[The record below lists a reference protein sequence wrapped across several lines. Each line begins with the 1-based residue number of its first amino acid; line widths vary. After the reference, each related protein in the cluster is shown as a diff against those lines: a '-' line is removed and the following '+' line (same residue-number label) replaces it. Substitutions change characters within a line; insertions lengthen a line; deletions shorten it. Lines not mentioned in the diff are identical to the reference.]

1 MEQKIIRGKRI
12 LLVDDEPSVREAFS
26 MMLKFDGHSV
36 TEASDGAEALELFAE
51 HQFDLVATDFEMP
64 VMKGNELAVRIKQL
78 APKQPI
84 LMITAYGNRLG
95 DSENPVDSILNK
107 PFTMDNLRGA
117 IAMLLPNQQ
126 IPPIAMNCP
135 PTG

>member
-1 MEQKIIRGKRI
+1 MKQNIICAKRI
-12 LLVDDEPSVREAFS
+12 LLVDDEPSVRDALR

-36 TEASDGAEALELFAE
+36 TEAKNGAEALDLFTKG
-51 HQFDLVATDFEMP
+51 QFDLVTTDFEMP

-84 LMITAYGNRLG
+84 LMITAYGNQLG
-95 DSENPVDSILNK
+95 DSENPVESILNK

-117 IAMLLPNQQ
+117 IAMLLPN
-126 IPPIAMNCP
+126 
-135 PTG
+135 

>member
-36 TEASDGAEALELFAE
+36 TEANDGAEALELFTKG
-51 HQFDLVATDFEMP
+51 QFDLVTTDFEMP

-84 LMITAYGNRLG
+84 LMITAYGNQLG

-117 IAMLLPNQQ
+117 IAMLLPN
-126 IPPIAMNCP
+126 
-135 PTG
+135 

>member
-1 MEQKIIRGKRI
+1 MEQNIIRGKRI
-12 LLVDDEPSVREAFS
+12 LLVDDEPSVRETLS

-36 TEASDGAEALELFAE
+36 TEANNGEEALDLFTKG
-51 HQFDLVATDFEMP
+51 QFDLVATDFEMP
-64 VMKGNELAVRIKQL
+64 VMKGNELAVRIKNL

-84 LMITAYGNRLG
+84 LMITAYGNQLG

-126 IPPIAMNCP
+126 IPPIAMNRP
-135 PTG
+135 PAG

>member
-26 MMLKFDGHSV
+26 MMLRFDGHSV
-36 TEASDGAEALELFAE
+36 TEANDGAEALDLFTRG
-51 HQFDLVATDFEMP
+51 QIDLVVTDFEMP

-84 LMITAYGNRLG
+84 LMITAYGNQLG

-126 IPPIAMNCP
+126 IPPIAMNRP

>member
-1 MEQKIIRGKRI
+1 MEQKITRGKRI
-12 LLVDDEPSVREAFS
+12 LLVDDEPSVREAFR
-26 MMLKFDGHSV
+26 MMLMFDGHSV
-36 TEASDGAEALELFAE
+36 TEANDGAEALDLFTKG
-51 HQFDLVATDFEMP
+51 QFDLVATDFEMP

-126 IPPIAMNCP
+126 ISPMATNHP

>member
-1 MEQKIIRGKRI
+1 MNMEQKIIRGKRI

-36 TEASDGAEALELFAE
+36 TEANDGAEALELFAKG
-51 HQFDLVATDFEMP
+51 QFDLVTTDFEMP
-64 VMKGNELAVRIKQL
+64 VMRGNELAVRIKQL

-84 LMITAYGNRLG
+84 LMITAYGNQLG

-117 IAMLLPNQQ
+117 IAMLLPN
-126 IPPIAMNCP
+126 
-135 PTG
+135 